1 MDTLKDIWASLV
13 AGVQERTTNPLSFA
27 FIVSWC
33 LWNFKLIFIL
43 AGDGTTAERLHAVD
57 MLYPCTLATYLGHAF
72 GAPLATALFYVFVYP
87 SISAKVIDRYRR
99 KQVAI
104 ANSVR
109 EIEGARLLTAEE
121 SRRQIREHELERTI
135 WQETE
140 TTLRNQLREVREA
153 LQTAE
158 REATAGGQRGLN
170 RPKVGRKQSSDLH
183 PQSGE
188 LVPKSHSGSAGPASL
203 DVTKVRILLHMSK
216 YSTSISIDMIAV
228 NMKLNP
234 TFARAELME
243 LEVDDYVFQEHSDLW
258 GLTLKGAALAVR
270 LMKEEQPPEG

>member
-57 MLYPCTLATYLGHAF
+57 MLYPCTLATYVGHAF
-72 GAPLATALFYVFVYP
+72 GAPLATALLYVFVYP
-87 SISAKVIDRYRR
+87 NISAKVIDQYRR

-109 EIEGARLLTAEE
+109 QIEGARLLTAEE
-121 SRRQIREHELERTI
+121 SRRQIRDHELERTT
-135 WQETE
+135 WQDTE
-140 TTLRNQLREVREA
+140 TKLRSQLREAREA
-153 LQTAE
+153 LQAAE
-158 REATAGGQRGLN
+158 SEVPAAGTRAFN
-170 RPKVGRKQSSDLH
+170 RPKVGTKQPSDLH
-183 PQSGE
+183 AQSGE
-188 LVPKSHSGSAGPASL
+188 VVPELNSHSDGSYSL
-203 DVTKVRILLHMSK
+203 DDNKIRILLHISK
-216 YSTSISIDMIAV
+216 YSSTISLDVIAS

-234 TFARAELME
+234 TLAKAELQE
-243 LEVDDYVFQEHSDLW
+243 LDGGDYVYQDRSEYW
-258 GLTLKGAALAVR
+258 GLTEKGAKLAVKLLR
-270 LMKEEQPPEG
+270 DGEHPEG

>member
-1 MDTLKDIWASLV
+1 METLKDIWASLV

-57 MLYPCTLATYLGHAF
+57 MLYPCTLVTYLGHAF

-87 SISAKVIDRYRR
+87 NISAKVIDRYRR

-121 SRRQIREHELERTI
+121 SRRQIREHELERTT

-140 TTLRNQLREVREA
+140 TTLRNQLREAREA

-158 REATAGGQRGLN
+158 REATAAGQRALN

-188 LVPKSHSGSAGPASL
+188 LVPESNSDSTGPASL
-203 DVTKVRILLHMSK
+203 DDTKVRILLHMSK
-216 YSTSISIDMIAV
+216 YSISISLDSIAG

-234 TFARAELME
+234 TLARAELTE
-243 LEVDDYVFQEHSDLW
+243 LEEDDYVFEEHSEFW
-258 GLTLKGAALAVR
+258 GLTGKGAKLAVR
-270 LMKEEQPPEG
+270 LLKEEAHQEW